1 MTRVDLNAVSRWIT
15 AAAVHYPTS
24 FRDELVLRTDVTP
37 RRASRL
43 LRELVLAHWPVREG
57 SKRKPLYRPGLPRQ
71 VVREYAL
78 ANLQE
83 DLPWAGDFAP
93 FVALPPALHRLVQH
107 AFQEL
112 LNNAIDHSEGQR
124 VTISLRQT
132 PSHVHLLVSDDGC
145 GLFDKLRACMGL
157 PDTPKAMLH
166 LSRGRLTTAPDHHRG
181 DGLFFTARLAD
192 VFDVH
197 ANPSFSTHRCFPGNE
212 PV

>member
-1 MTRVDLNAVSRWIT
+1 MSRVDLNAVSRWIT

-24 FRDELVLRTDVTP
+24 LRDELVLRTAVTP

-57 SKRKPLYRPGLPRQ
+57 SKRKPLYRPVLPRQ

-93 FVALPPALHRLVQH
+93 FVALPPALHRLAQH

-124 VTISLRQT
+124 VTISCAR
-132 PSHVHLLVSDDGC
+132 P
-145 GLFDKLRACMGL
+145 
-157 PDTPKAMLH
+157 PAMCTCWC
-166 LSRGRLTTAPDHHRG
+166 LTTA
-181 DGLFFTARLAD
+181 AA
-192 VFDVH
+192 
-197 ANPSFSTHRCFPGNE
+197 
-212 PV
+212 